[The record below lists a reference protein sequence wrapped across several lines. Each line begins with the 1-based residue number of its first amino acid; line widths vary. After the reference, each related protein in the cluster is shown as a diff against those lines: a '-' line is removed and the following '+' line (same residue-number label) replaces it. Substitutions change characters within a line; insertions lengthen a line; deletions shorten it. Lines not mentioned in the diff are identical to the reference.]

1 MKLRVCAC
9 LQCFDAVGWATCI
22 WPSWC
27 HCHSL
32 SLASVKSR
40 LVLPFWYQLTRVV
53 LEKGPLIGCV
63 CVRVSEDCCAWDWE
77 FALVLFCLSAGFINC
92 HLLIISC
99 CVLSAGCGGKALCR
113 TLNKRGQHR
122 DSIFHFTI
130 ICPWNTCLVFS
141 VVRNV
146 YLSLKDVNFVVK
158 FVFLALEVNG

>member
-1 MKLRVCAC
+1 MKLRVCTC

-40 LVLPFWYQLTRVV
+40 LVLPFWYQLIRVV

-63 CVRVSEDCCAWDWE
+63 CVCACEWRLLPMRLWVC
-77 FALVLFCLSAGFINC
+77 ACIVLSISC

-141 VVRNV
+141 VVRKV